1 MNKKSFGRKNNL
13 EFLLKKESKR
23 FEKEKIFGQ
32 PILIQI
38 FGSENVVSVSV
49 LLKKQFCDYFT
60 SSKRLIL
67 DHK

>member
-1 MNKKSFGRKNNL
+1 MNKKSLGRKNNL

-38 FGSENVVSVSV
+38 FGSENVASVSV
-49 LLKKQFCDYFT
+49 LLERQFCDYLT
-60 SSKRLIL
+60 SSKRLTL
-67 DHK
+67 DYK